1 MVSSHDLWLKL
12 AKNFEYIEGGQI
24 ANGFVCLLAL
34 SESAEPMSATGISR
48 YVSLKTK
55 GEIFKVSATLKDSLE
70 HRLRP
75 AGYVEGADIASK
87 KQSGKKPVR
96 VTMYRITP
104 KGRRLLRGWLAFLQK
119 VNR

>member
-1 MVSSHDLWLKL
+1 VGSSDLWLKL
-12 AKNFEYIEGGQI
+12 AENFEYIEGGQI

-34 SESAEPMSATGISR
+34 SESVEPISATEISR
-48 YVSLKTK
+48 YVSLETK

-87 KQSGKKPVR
+87 KKGGKKPIR
-96 VTMYRITP
+96 VSLYKITP
-104 KGRRLLRGWLAFLQK
+104 KGRKLLKGWVGFLRA
-119 VNR
+119 VSH